1 MIKFFIIILSLLF
14 CLPSFALEEIDY
26 QNIKDGAKI
35 SFDETA
41 WTTKVKRK
49 TTDYYVKK
57 ISDGT
62 SNFSEFY
69 SPQGNF
75 VFSTGTQYEF
85 VHKGSLIGYSNNDL
99 KFYEFDIKNN
109 ILEQRE
115 LTEEEIQAL
124 FPKHKIIKIS
134 QFSKSTNSLKIKK
147 KRGDLKLILLNDSD
161 RYFYNY
167 MFTTNNAKFEQY
179 NLKGFLNITKKG
191 MIQFSSKINTDA
203 PWFILLVR

>member
-14 CLPSFALEEIDY
+14 SLPSFALEEIDY

-35 SFDETA
+35 SFDGTA

-75 VFSTGTQYEF
+75 VFSNPQ
-85 VHKGSLIGYSNNDL
+85 
-99 KFYEFDIKNN
+99 
-109 ILEQRE
+109 
-115 LTEEEIQAL
+115 
-124 FPKHKIIKIS
+124 
-134 QFSKSTNSLKIKK
+134 QF
-147 KRGDLKLILLNDSD
+147 
-161 RYFYNY
+161 
-167 MFTTNNAKFEQY
+167 
-179 NLKGFLNITKKG
+179 
-191 MIQFSSKINTDA
+191 
-203 PWFILLVR
+203 